1 MEVCSVAL
9 VPKVCGTRLRARF
22 THLQLRDEPKFMN
35 VPVELLPRAPASLS
49 LSHCTPHCPISW
61 GSLFRSFSQDARALV
76 TSFFR
81 LQDQGRKGPEEKE
94 KHGRLSH
101 PLGTTAPLI
110 REEDSPSLKIFFF
123 FKYCQVTM
131 LVLISTGQQS
141 NAVIHMYILFHIH
154 FHSGLSQDVEYS
166 SLCSAV
172 VACCLP
178 SSLDSFK
185 CLRPL

>member
-1 MEVCSVAL
+1 MVVYPTLLGPQLLLSERKIPLPS
-9 VPKVCGTRLRARF
+9 RF
-22 THLQLRDEPKFMN
+22 
-35 VPVELLPRAPASLS
+35 
-49 LSHCTPHCPISW
+49 
-61 GSLFRSFSQDARALV
+61 
-76 TSFFR
+76 
-81 LQDQGRKGPEEKE
+81 
-94 KHGRLSH
+94 
-101 PLGTTAPLI
+101 
-110 REEDSPSLKIFFF
+110 FFF
-123 FKYCQVTM
+123 FKYCQVTR